1 MAGMQS
7 ADQIYRLSLFQISY
21 VLVLQEWTAITYICK
36 LLPINSPISRQ
47 TSPIDTIELLKEN
60 KQKQDSM

>member
-1 MAGMQS
+1 MFWFYKSEQ
-7 ADQIYRLSLFQISY
+7 QKP
-21 VLVLQEWTAITYICK
+21 TCK